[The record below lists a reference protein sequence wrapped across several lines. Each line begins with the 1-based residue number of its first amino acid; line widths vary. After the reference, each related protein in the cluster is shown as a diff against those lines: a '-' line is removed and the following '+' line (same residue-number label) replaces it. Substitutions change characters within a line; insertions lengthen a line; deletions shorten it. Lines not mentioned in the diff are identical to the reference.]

1 MMTPARRTLW
11 RPVAEAGAAV
21 ALTLFIGY
29 ALVDPP
35 GPSSWLPTW
44 AAWPVAAVMS
54 LPVAFRRRWPQAMFA
69 VAATAATLATAAGA
83 VAAGAIW
90 VTFIPAALTLYLVA
104 STLPLGRSAAYL
116 AGCLCGAE
124 AAALAFYTHV
134 LPTLPPALERT
145 ELPPYL
151 PVEGSTIAIFMSAAW
166 GIGVMVRRQR
176 FLVARLA
183 RHRAEAAVADERR
196 RIARELHDIIGHSM
210 SVIAVKAT
218 VANHVADLHPQ
229 EVRAAMAVIEQTSQ
243 STLTEIRRV
252 LGLLRSDGDPH
263 DSLSPV
269 PGLADLSGLVDQ
281 AASAGVEV
289 ELSVP
294 ADAALPS
301 AVALSAY
308 RIVQEALTNV
318 VKHAAPTRCSVTVR
332 LDDGHAVIEVL
343 DSGPRTQ
350 REARPAFVGGHGL
363 IGMRERAVMFGGTLT
378 AGPHADGGFH
388 VVARLPYGPVGAAA

>member
-1 MMTPARRTLW
+1 MVW

-21 ALTLFIGY
+21 ALTLFLGY

-35 GPSSWLPTW
+35 GPSSWLPVW

-69 VAATAATLATAAGA
+69 VAGSAAVLATAAGA

-90 VTFIPAALTLYLVA
+90 VSFIPAALALYLVA
-104 STLPLGRSAAYL
+104 STAPLGRSAALL
-116 AGCLCGAE
+116 AGCLC
-124 AAALAFYTHV
+124 AAAAAVLVFYAQV

-151 PVEGSTIAIFMSAAW
+151 PVEGSAIGIFMSAAW

-252 LGLLRSDGDPH
+252 LGLLRSDGDPD
-263 DSLSPV
+263 DSLTPV

-281 AASAGVEV
+281 ATSAGVEV

-318 VKHAAPTRCSVTVR
+318 VKHAAPTRCSITVR
-332 LDDGHAVIEVL
+332 LDNGQAVIEVR
-343 DSGPRTQ
+343 DGGPRTP
-350 REARPAFVGGHGL
+350 REARSAVPGGHGL
-363 IGMRERAVMFGGTLT
+363 VGMRERAVMFGGTLS
-378 AGPHADGGFH
+378 AGPHTDGGFH

>member
-1 MMTPARRTLW
+1 MT
-11 RPVAEAGAAV
+11 
-21 ALTLFIGY
+21 ALVLLLGY

-35 GPSSWLPTW
+35 GPSSWLPPW
-44 AAWPVAAVMS
+44 AAWPVAAAMS
-54 LPVAFRRRWPQAMFA
+54 LPVAFRRRWPQAMLIT
-69 VAATAATLATAAGA
+69 AATAAVLATAAGA

-90 VTFIPAALTLYLVA
+90 IFFIPAALTLYLVA
-104 STLPLGRSAAYL
+104 TTTPPARSAAFL
-116 AGCLCGAE
+116 AGCLSGA
-124 AAALAFYTHV
+124 AVAVLVFYTQV

-145 ELPPYL
+145 ELPPYW
-151 PVEGSTIAIFMSAAW
+151 PVEGGTIGVFMSAAW

-176 FLVARLA
+176 GLVARLA
-183 RHRAEAAVADERR
+183 HHRAEAAVADERR

-229 EVRAAMAVIEQTSQ
+229 EVRAAMTVIEQTSQ

-263 DSLSPV
+263 DSWAPV
-269 PGLADLSGLVDQ
+269 PGLADLSDLARQ
-281 AASAGVEV
+281 ATSAGVDV
-289 ELSVP
+289 NLHVP
-294 ADAALPS
+294 TDAALPS

-318 VKHAAPTRCSVTVR
+318 VKHAAPTRCSVTVT
-332 LDDGHAVIEVL
+332 LDSGQAVIEVR

-350 REARPAFVGGHGL
+350 REPRPTSLGGHGL
-363 IGMRERAVMFGGTLT
+363 IGMRERATMFGGTLT
-378 AGPHADGGFH
+378 AGPHTDGGFH
-388 VVARLPYGPVGAAA
+388 VVARLPYGPVDAAA

>member
-1 MMTPARRTLW
+1 MVW

-21 ALTLFIGY
+21 ALTLFLGY

-35 GPSSWLPTW
+35 GPSSWLPAW

-69 VAATAATLATAAGA
+69 VAGTAAVLATAAGA

-90 VTFIPAALTLYLVA
+90 VSFIPAALTLYLVA
-104 STLPLGRSAAYL
+104 STVPLGRSAAHL
-116 AGCLCGAE
+116 AGCLCGA
-124 AAALAFYTHV
+124 AAAVLVFYTQV
-134 LPTLPPALERT
+134 LPTLPPALEHT

-151 PVEGSTIAIFMSAAW
+151 PVEGSAIGVFMSASW
-166 GIGVMVRRQR
+166 GLGVMVRRQR

-252 LGLLRSDGDPH
+252 LGLLRSDGDSP
-263 DSLSPV
+263 DSLAPV

-281 AASAGVEV
+281 ATSAGVEV

-294 ADAALPS
+294 ADADAVLPS
-301 AVALSAY
+301 AVALSVY

-318 VKHAAPTRCSVTVR
+318 IKHAAPTRCSITVQ
-332 LDDGHAVIEVL
+332 LDDGQAVIEVR
-343 DSGPRTQ
+343 DSGARTQ
-350 REARPAFVGGHGL
+350 REARSAFLGGHGL
-363 IGMRERAVMFGGTLT
+363 IGMRERAVMFGGTLS
-378 AGPHADGGFH
+378 AGPQADGGFH